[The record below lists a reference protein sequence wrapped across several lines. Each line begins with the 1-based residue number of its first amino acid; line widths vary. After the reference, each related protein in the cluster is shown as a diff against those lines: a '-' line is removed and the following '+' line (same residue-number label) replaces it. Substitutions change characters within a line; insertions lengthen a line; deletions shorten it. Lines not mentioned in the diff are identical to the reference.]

1 MPIEIFNSI
10 EIKKLMEK
18 YLEVIRPP
26 EDVRKNIDYN
36 YEIEGQSI
44 ILNEIRPSWRNPE
57 EKTISGFAKV
67 AFVKKL
73 GLWKIFW
80 KRSDLKFHQY
90 KPVSTVK
97 ELEMALKIIDEDT
110 HCCFHG

>member
-1 MPIEIFNSI
+1 MIMGILNLSEIE
-10 EIKKLMEK
+10 EIMEK
-18 YLEVIRPP
+18 YLKVLRPP
-26 EDVRKNIDYN
+26 EHVRKDLDYN